1 MIENKET
8 RVIAA
13 QAVLAGLDNQKEVEL
28 SGWDKVTDC
37 LEAASVPYETG
48 TDSNSAL
55 KKKHTFPGA
64 VLLVGHK
71 GQIVYHKAAG
81 CRSILPS
88 LSPMQTETVFDVSSL
103 TKALITTTLTMQMVD
118 KGQLGIDSRLS
129 RIFQTFG
136 TLGKE
141 RMSVRHLLT
150 HSSGYPAV
158 MPFYKLISRADKA
171 ERWGIMTSRGAVEM
185 VYSEIFR
192 SKLEH
197 VPGKVC
203 TYSDVGFIL
212 LGAILEVCSGG
223 QTLDKLAI
231 KNIFK
236 PLNLKSTGFI
246 DISKVKRRGLAPI
259 SDVIAPTLE
268 CPWRARL
275 LCGEVHDDNAWAMG
289 GIAGHAG
296 LFSTTTD
303 VHQIAVELINC
314 YQGRGSLVTQDTIKK
329 FWTRDNT
336 VSGSTWAL
344 GWDTPSAENSSAGKL
359 FSKSAVGHLGYTG
372 CSIWIDPEKE
382 IDIVLLSNRIHP
394 NDQNLTI
401 REFRPIIHDL
411 VVEALGA

>member
-1 MIENKET
+1 VSAAEAAVIETNDYT
-8 RVIAA
+8 A
-13 QAVLAGLDNQKEVEL
+13 QL
-28 SGWDKVTDC
+28 SGWDKVTEA
-37 LEAASVPYETG
+37 LESAAVPFDSQMDAAS
-48 TDSNSAL
+48 SL
-55 KKKHTFPGA
+55 KRKHTFPGA

-71 GQIVYHKAAG
+71 GKIVYNKAVG
-81 CRSILPS
+81 CRSLVPEI
-88 LSPMQTETVFDVSSL
+88 SPMKTDTVFDVSSL
-103 TKALITTTLTMQMVD
+103 TKALITTTLTMQLVD
-118 KGQLGIDSRLS
+118 KGLLQIDSRLS

-150 HSSGYPAV
+150 HCSGYPAV
-158 MPFYKLISRADKA
+158 MPFYKAISRADKG

-223 QTLDKLAI
+223 QTLDKIAL

-246 DISKVKRRGLAPI
+246 DVSKVKRRGIAPI
-259 SDVIAPTLE
+259 SEMIAPTLE
-268 CPWRARL
+268 CPWRGKL

-296 LFSTTTD
+296 LFSTAEDIHT
-303 VHQIAVELINC
+303 IAYELMKC
-314 YQGRGSLVTQDTIKK
+314 YSGQSDFVSQKTIKS
-329 FWTRDNT
+329 FWTKDGNIA
-336 VSGSTWAL
+336 GSTWAL
-344 GWDTPSAENSSAGKL
+344 GWDTPSNENSSAGKL
-359 FSKSAVGHLGYTG
+359 FSKNGVGHLGYTG

-382 IDIVLLSNRIHP
+382 LDVVLLSNRIHP
-394 NDQNLTI
+394 NDQNLSI

-411 VVEALGA
+411 VIEAIGS

>member
-1 MIENKET
+1 MDVEES
-8 RVIAA
+8 RVTAA
-13 QAVLAGLDNQKEVEL
+13 HAVLDLGESIVEEF
-28 SGWDKVTDC
+28 SGWDKVTEC
-37 LEAASVPYETG
+37 LEAACVPFDPEV
-48 TDSNSAL
+48 DSNSAL

-64 VLLVGHK
+64 VLLVGHQ
-71 GQIVYHKAAG
+71 GRIVYHKAAG
-81 CRSILPS
+81 CRSIVPS
-88 LSPMQTETVFDVSSL
+88 LSPMHLDTVFDVSSL
-103 TKALITTTLTMQMVD
+103 TKALITTTLTMQLVD
-118 KGQLGIDSRLS
+118 KGLLSVDSRLS

-158 MPFYKLISRADKA
+158 MPFHKLISRADKG

-203 TYSDVGFIL
+203 TYSDIGYIL
-212 LGAILEVCSGG
+212 LGAILEICSGG

-236 PLNLKSTGFI
+236 PLGLKSSGFI
-246 DISKVKRRGLAPI
+246 DISKVKRRGLTPI
-259 SDVIAPTLE
+259 AEVIAPTLD
-268 CPWRARL
+268 CDWRAKL

-296 LFSTTTD
+296 LFSTAND
-303 VHQIAVELINC
+303 VHLIASSLLDS
-314 YQGRGSLVTQDTIKK
+314 YHGRGGLVSQDTVKK
-329 FWTRDNT
+329 FWTRDGGVN
-336 VSGSTWAL
+336 GSTWAL

-359 FSKSAVGHLGYTG
+359 FSRTGVGHLGYTG

-382 IDIVLLSNRIHP
+382 IDVVLLSNRIHP
-394 NDQNLTI
+394 KDQNLSI

-411 VVEALGA
+411 VVKALGV

>member
-1 MIENKET
+1 M
-8 RVIAA
+8 
-13 QAVLAGLDNQKEVEL
+13 
-28 SGWDKVTDC
+28 
-37 LEAASVPYETG
+37 
-48 TDSNSAL
+48 
-55 KKKHTFPGA
+55 
-64 VLLVGHK
+64 LLVGHR

-81 CRSILPS
+81 CRSLVPA
-88 LSPMQTETVFDVSSL
+88 LSPMHLDTVFDVSSL
-103 TKALITTTLTMQMVD
+103 TKALITTTLTMQLVD

-150 HSSGYPAV
+150 HCSGYPAV
-158 MPFYKLISRADKA
+158 MPFHKLISRADKA

-192 SKLEH
+192 AKLEH

-203 TYSDVGFIL
+203 TYSDIGFIL

-236 PLNLKSTGFI
+236 PLGLKSSGFI

-268 CPWRARL
+268 CPWRGKL

-296 LFSTTTD
+296 FFSTTTD
-303 VHQIAVELINC
+303 VHQIAVELLNC
-314 YQGRGSLVTQDTIKK
+314 YHGRSNLVSQETIKK
-329 FWTRDNT
+329 FWARDGAVN
-336 VSGSTWAL
+336 GSTWAL
-344 GWDTPSAENSSAGKL
+344 GWDTPSAENSSAGKH

-382 IDIVLLSNRIHP
+382 IDVVLLSNRIHP

-401 REFRPIIHDL
+401 REFRPMIHDL
-411 VVEALGA
+411 VMEALEGRL